1 MQGSQRKNGESK
13 GGYQVEQSMM
23 RRVDEAFLTDKFD
36 EEIVTSQRDEVTE
49 VIITSI
55 LISWDHIALQISQ

>member
-1 MQGSQRKNGESK
+1 
-13 GGYQVEQSMM
+13 MM

>member
-1 MQGSQRKNGESK
+1 
-13 GGYQVEQSMM
+13 M
-23 RRVDEAFLTDKFD
+23 RRVGEAFLTDKFD

-49 VIITSI
+49 VIITPI